1 MRLRIHGN
9 FWRRLIL
16 ERVHRILALIIVLQ
30 LIQCFTDY
38 WWEETFSIINGVLI
52 VTAASEALFTK
63 RFWLRFSF
71 QVTSAVLFIIW
82 KLPYEW
88 AGWPESWRVWDNVRG
103 FIVFHAEQLDPF
115 IELAVGVV
123 LAVHVLAW
131 LGSTRTGAITVV
143 VLSILVMASV
153 DSFFPLELWHNIAWI
168 VTTGL
173 AWLVILHLRQLQARH
188 PDSWEAL
195 AERPLDIAFP
205 AIVIIT
211 IVLLT
216 GIFMPRAP
224 VFLEDPYTIWT
235 EAQGR
240 EVPAFAGEGG
250 VQKVSISGS
259 KGSSLSGYS
268 RDDRKIGGGFEF
280 DYSPV
285 MTITTSRRSYWRGE
299 TKAIY
304 TGKGW
309 ADSKNP
315 ELIPYSYSNEE
326 DLPVLPERNQNI
338 ETIEVVQTVS
348 VQRKD
353 KIPVLFAAGPAS
365 SLGDLKSDNNAG
377 LRWNPEEWELRWSK
391 PARVQSY
398 SVVSKVAVLDE
409 EVLRKAVPAAESTI
423 DTSAYLQLPDTLPE
437 RVHQLALEQTK
448 GLTNDYDRAKKLE
461 QYLKETYPYTNTPDL
476 TRQTNRTN
484 GDIVDAFLF
493 EIQEGYCDY
502 YSTSFV
508 VMARSIGLPA
518 RWVKGY
524 STGFDPEALE
534 RVRYGGGAISEAPDP
549 TGAGTYTV
557 RNADAHSWAE
567 VYFDGYGWMPFEPT
581 SGFSVPQPFPKGEEY
596 VPDSNL
602 AVDTNP
608 GTEGLSGRNIDW
620 LVPAGAAGVIV
631 IILSLVYMA
640 YRSKRFGKL
649 WDLIRH
655 RGNTPNQRIVREME
669 KLLSFLQRKGL
680 RRETNETIRETFTR
694 WSGKFSSLQGEFDGA
709 LTNFE
714 QARYGH
720 DSGNE
725 RVLHAFIEAAAN
737 IRKAL

>member
-1 MRLRIHGN
+1 MRLRMPGD
-9 FWRRLIL
+9 FWRRLVL
-16 ERVHRILALIIVLQ
+16 ERLHRILALLIVVQ
-30 LIQCFTDY
+30 LIQCFANY
-38 WWEETFSIINGVLI
+38 WWEETYSIVYGVLI
-52 VTAASEALFTK
+52 VTAATEVLFTK
-63 RFWLRFSF
+63 RFWLRISV
-71 QVTSAVLFIIW
+71 QIASSVLFIIW
-82 KLPYEW
+82 KMPYKW
-88 AGWPESWRVWDNVRG
+88 AGWPDNWRLWDDISE
-103 FIVFHAEQLDPF
+103 FIVFHTEQLHPF
-115 IELAVGVV
+115 IELAVGAIVT
-123 LAVHVLAW
+123 VHLLAW
-131 LGSTRTGAITVV
+131 LGSRRSGAITVV

-168 VTTGL
+168 VTIGL

-240 EVPAFAGEGG
+240 QVPAFGGEGG
-250 VQKVSISGS
+250 IQKVGSSGS

-268 RDDRKIGGGFEF
+268 RDDRTIGGGFEF

-285 MTITTSRRSYWRGE
+285 MTITTSQRSYWRGE
-299 TKAIY
+299 TKAVY

-309 ADSKNP
+309 TDSKNP
-315 ELIPYSYSNEE
+315 NLMPLNNEA
-326 DLPVLPERNQNI
+326 DLPVVPQKGKDV
-338 ETIEVVQTVS
+338 ETVEVIQTVS
-348 VQRKD
+348 VIRRD
-353 KIPVLFAAGPAS
+353 KIPVLFAAGPVA

-409 EVLRKAVPAAESTI
+409 EALRKAVPAAESSI
-423 DTSAYLQLPDTLPE
+423 DISAYLQLPDTLPE
-437 RVHQLALEQTK
+437 RVHQLALEQTS
-448 GLTNDYDRAKKLE
+448 GLTNDYDRAKMLE
-461 QYLKETYPYTNTPDL
+461 QYLKKSFPYTNTPDL
-476 TRQTNRTN
+476 TRQTKRTSS
-484 GDIVDAFLF
+484 DFVDSFLF
-493 EIQEGYCDY
+493 EIKEGYCDY
-502 YSTSFV
+502 FSTSFV

-524 STGFDPEALE
+524 SSGFDPVALE
-534 RVRYGGGAISEAPDP
+534 RARFEGGGIPEAPDP

-567 VYFDGYGWMPFEPT
+567 VYFEGYGWMPFEPT
-581 SGFSVPQPFPKGEEY
+581 SGFTVPQPLPEGEVY
-596 VPDSNL
+596 VPDTDV
-602 AVDTNP
+602 AVEPKPET
-608 GTEGLSGRNIDW
+608 GGLSESNKDW
-620 LVPAGAAGVIV
+620 LVPVGAVGVIA
-631 IILSLVYMA
+631 IILFLVFLA
-640 YRSKRFGKL
+640 YRSKRLVKL
-649 WDLIRH
+649 WDHIRH
-655 RGNTPNQRIVREME
+655 RGHTPNQRVVREME
-669 KLLSFLQRKGL
+669 KLLTFLQRKGL

-694 WSGKFSSLQGEFDGA
+694 WSGKFTSLRGEFDGA

-714 QARYGH
+714 QARYGQ
-720 DSGNE
+720 DGGNE
-725 RVLHAFIEAAAN
+725 LVLNAFNEAAAN